1 MILTNNNP
9 PPDAVL
15 CRGAAF
21 LGPGP
26 SPGGGG
32 ATAGKRQEPSTW
44 GALPNA
50 RDALSAH
57 HGPPSAEVFFEE
69 QHYCLVPHVDSRS
82 IERGDTTNFDEEA
95 LNLEGDHQQLLFIPH
110 HQ

>member
-50 RDALSAH
+50 RAALSAH
-57 HGPPSAEVFFEE
+57 HGPPSAEVFFKE
-69 QHYCLVPHVDSRS
+69 QP
-82 IERGDTTNFDEEA
+82 
-95 LNLEGDHQQLLFIPH
+95 Q
-110 HQ
+110 